1 MRVCSECKV
10 KKSYWDFNRGR
21 NICKHCLTHRVC
33 SRCDVKKHENDFE
46 KNANGDYFRMCN
58 DCRSICREHSK
69 QTNETVRA
77 LPLEEQYVECEKCKG
92 KYHKLNEGKSRHQ
105 KRWTCIRKTM
115 AGNPGKKDFYEWL
128 VANEHNPELLKDY
141 RKSIPDAKKYLK
153 LHSKES

>member
-1 MRVCSECKV
+1 MYLFHFILENMYLKVYELHILMRVCSECKV

-77 LPLEEQYVECEKCKG
+77 LPLEEQYVECEKCFRKIICFHQVFKG
-92 KYHKLNEGKSRHQ
+92 SVIMPT
-105 KRWTCIRKTM
+105 TCC
-115 AGNPGKKDFYEWL
+115 
-128 VANEHNPELLKDY
+128 
-141 RKSIPDAKKYLK
+141 
-153 LHSKES
+153 